1 MSEHPEAAQ
10 PAPLFYEPG
19 ASWSWLLFGPVSA
32 LIMVFIGFY
41 TGAGFQPLIP
51 LMFLVL
57 VTGFLGIQ
65 VKAARIHTVVELTP
79 ESLREGTEILPV
91 DQIVAVCPEP
101 ESKRAAPQK
110 WQEGRTLG
118 ELSELPKG
126 RTAIGLKLTQD
137 RYVQAWARDA
147 AGLRSALTDLIESRA

>member
-1 MSEHPEAAQ
+1 MAEPAGQPE
-10 PAPLFYEPG
+10 PLFFEAG

-32 LIMVFIGFY
+32 LVMVFIGY
-41 TGAGFQPLIP
+41 WTGAGFQPLIP

-79 ESLREGTEILPV
+79 QSLREGTEILPV
-91 DQIVAVCPEP
+91 DQIVAVCPDP
-101 ESKRAAPQK
+101 EDGRRGPKQK
-110 WQEGRTLG
+110 WQEARSLG
-118 ELSELPKG
+118 ELSEIPRG
-126 RTAIGLKLTQD
+126 RTPLGLKLTQD

-147 AGLRSALTDLIESRA
+147 AGLRAALTELIESRA